1 MLKKLSFVLAA
12 SMLLACEAASAQIAL
27 YPPSFGSGVLDATSL
42 NQTITAVNNLTGNGT
57 PQGGTFSTLAA
68 SGAVS
73 GAGFTA
79 RFAVPGPIGSTTAS
93 TGAFTTLSASGA
105 VNLTGL
111 GTDSGKTSATVCED
125 TTSHLLYFGSGAAGV
140 CAGTSSLR
148 FKHDVE
154 PLSAGLS
161 AVLALEPISY
171 KLNADHGDPNAT
183 LYGFSAEQGGSV
195 LPQLMKRDA
204 QGAPNTFDYLGVVP
218 VLVRAIQEQQAEI
231 EQLRRHAS
239 R

>member
-1 MLKKLSFVLAA
+1 MLKKLSFALAA
-12 SMLLACEAASAQIAL
+12 LALSASGALAQIAT
-27 YPPSFGSGVLDATSL
+27 YPPSYGSGVLDVTNL
-42 NQTITAVNNLTGNGT
+42 NTLITTVNGLTGHGT
-57 PQGGTFSTLAA
+57 AQP
-68 SGAVS
+68 
-73 GAGFTA
+73 
-79 RFAVPGPIGSTTAS
+79 
-93 TGAFTTLSASGA
+93 GAFTTLSASGA
-105 VNLTGL
+105 VSGTGFSTYLASPPAIGGTTAAAGKFTTLTTTGL
-111 GTDSGKTSATVCED
+111 ITGTFTTDSGHTTATVCED
-125 TTSHLLYFGSGAAGV
+125 TTTHALYFGSGAAGI